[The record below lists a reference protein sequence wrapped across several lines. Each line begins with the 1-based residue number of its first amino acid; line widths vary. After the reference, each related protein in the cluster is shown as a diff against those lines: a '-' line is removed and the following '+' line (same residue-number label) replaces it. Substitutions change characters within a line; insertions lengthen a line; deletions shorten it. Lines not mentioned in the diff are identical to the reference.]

1 MSDRQPTRPNPQ
13 RRGTALPYPVAPMTG
28 QTKRRPAQR
37 TATDLLVKPLTNY
50 MSFTKGTDGR
60 WRCTHH
66 QGKHHTAVG
75 MNGYADADAAYREVL
90 SLAHMQGCHLL
101 LTSDFLDD
109 LHYVWD
115 QHQREAQATPRQ
127 WELP

>member
-1 MSDRQPTRPNPQ
+1 
-13 RRGTALPYPVAPMTG
+13 
-28 QTKRRPAQR
+28 
-37 TATDLLVKPLTNY
+37 
-50 MSFTKGTDGR
+50 MSFTKDSDGR

-66 QGKHHTAVG
+66 QGKQHMAVG
-75 MNGYADADAAYREVL
+75 MNGYIDANPTYREVL
-90 SLAHMQGCHLL
+90 SLAHMQGCRLL

-115 QHQREAQATPRQ
+115 QPRAKRRLRPRQ